1 MTSTIVTVVIV
12 AAIAFGCYKG
22 FKKIFSGNVCD
33 CDKKGG
39 GCGCGCSG
47 CGDQNPHK
55 K

>member
-33 CDKKGG
+33 CDKNG

-47 CGDQNPHK
+47 CGEKDPK
-55 K
+55 VK

>member
-33 CDKKGG
+33 CDKSG

-47 CGDQNPHK
+47 CGEKDPK
-55 K
+55 VK